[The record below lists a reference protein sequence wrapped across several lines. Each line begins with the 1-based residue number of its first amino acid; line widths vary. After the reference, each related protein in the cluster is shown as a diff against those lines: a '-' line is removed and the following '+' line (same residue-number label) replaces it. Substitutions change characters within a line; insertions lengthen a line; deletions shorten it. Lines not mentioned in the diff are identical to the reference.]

1 MLHYV
6 QYNNFVPESKY
17 IGMTEEDVEKLPFDE
32 KMEVRHGAARD
43 LLKFKLGTEI
53 DAYAFDMVRE
63 NANIFRVSTVAFLL
77 AKGRMYQ
84 FSKIATIK
92 EIRNSILERME
103 YFREN
108 FDMFKP
114 LLDFKLPE

>member
-1 MLHYV
+1 MGV
-6 QYNNFVPESKY
+6 NN
-17 IGMTEEDVEKLPFDE
+17 
-32 KMEVRHGAARD
+32 D

-53 DAYAFDMVRE
+53 DAYAFDIVRE
-63 NANIFRVSTVAFLL
+63 NANRFRVSTAAFLL
-77 AKGRMYQ
+77 ARGKMYQ
-84 FSKIATIK
+84 FGKIASVK

-114 LLDFKLPE
+114 LIDYKLPE